1 MYNTSKN
8 YWDEK
13 KIFKNDSSLID
24 FLKNDEHN
32 KTSNLKR
39 TLPSFSLE
47 YKKRKQNYKIKSS
60 IFKLEQSDLS
70 HNKSSFPDIKVE
82 VNRIQN
88 VRALNDEFTKKIYQ
102 KRKKRIQNEEGQQ
115 TSFDIRLNLLN
126 KNMLSEK
133 ACRLNN
139 NIHNQVLNFD
149 NTSDDILKQQLII
162 LRRYS
167 VYTFEMIKNALDRK
181 NRSGNVS
188 PNTEKRQLSK
198 SLDTFFQRHIH
209 TNSIPT
215 INITNSS
222 DIKQEIRQALLPTEN
237 AILEAVD
244 ERRKKASNNVEKV
257 YTLKEKEVNPYFDN
271 VLEKVFRKVNYITEK
286 NNPICEDYVLNLVH
300 EEIVNITQ
308 NIENLIKSPAF
319 IKNFTKKNDID
330 LIENNK
336 ILPFIKQSNSQK
348 PDSGYLNKTFF
359 NSSNKLSNQDGLN
372 PKLSKKYSLNSNML
386 PTNLLSI
393 KEENINEDNLQD
405 YSEIQNRNLSSKG
418 KRNLST
424 DGTAIIKK
432 NSQIRLSLNLKEE
445 DKNAIKEDLEK
456 KDNKLTNLSIY
467 ILKTGNLKL
476 KDIRSLNIEESY
488 NTIKSNEDLL
498 KLNDPNLHSKNDNK
512 TSETVYKD

>member
-13 KIFKNDSSLID
+13 KIFKNDSSLVD
-24 FLKNDEHN
+24 FFKIDEHN

-39 TLPSFSLE
+39 TLPSFSIE
-47 YKKRKQNYKIKSS
+47 YKKRKQNFNIKSS
-60 IFKLEQSDLS
+60 IFKLEQSES
-70 HNKSSFPDIKVE
+70 SVNKSSFPDIKVE

-88 VRALNDEFTKKIYQ
+88 VKALNDEFTKKVYQ

-126 KNMLSEK
+126 KNLLSEK

-139 NIHNQVLNFD
+139 NVHNQVLNFD

-188 PNTEKRQLSK
+188 PNTEKKLSK
-198 SLDTFFQRHIH
+198 SLDIFFQRHIN
-209 TNSIPT
+209 TNSVPT
-215 INITNSS
+215 INFTNSS
-222 DIKQEIRQALLPTEN
+222 EIKQEIKQALLPTEK
-237 AILEAVD
+237 AILDAVD

-257 YTLKEKEVNPYFDN
+257 FTFKEKEVNPYFDN
-271 VLEKVFRKVNYITEK
+271 VLEKVFRKVSYITEK

-330 LIENNK
+330 LIGNNK
-336 ILPFIKQSNSQK
+336 NLPFINHSNSQK
-348 PDSGYLNKTFF
+348 PDSSYMNKTFF
-359 NSSNKLSNQDGLN
+359 NSSNKMSNQAGLN
-372 PKLSKKYSLNSNML
+372 HKLSKKFSLNSNKL
-386 PTNLLSI
+386 TTNLLSI

-405 YSEIQNRNLSSKG
+405 YSELQNKNQSSKG

-432 NSQIRLSLNLKEE
+432 NSQIRLSLNVKDE
-445 DKNAIKEDLEK
+445 DKNANIEDLEK
-456 KDNKLTNLSIY
+456 KDIKLTNLSRL
-467 ILKTGNLKL
+467 ILK
-476 KDIRSLNIEESY
+476 
-488 NTIKSNEDLL
+488 
-498 KLNDPNLHSKNDNK
+498 
-512 TSETVYKD
+512 